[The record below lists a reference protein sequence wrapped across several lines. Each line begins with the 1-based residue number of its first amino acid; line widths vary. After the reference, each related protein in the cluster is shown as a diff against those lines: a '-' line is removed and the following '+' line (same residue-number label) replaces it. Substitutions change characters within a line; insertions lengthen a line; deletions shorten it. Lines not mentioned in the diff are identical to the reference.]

1 MKKLFAFG
9 AILVGVFLISKKSN
23 AQSGTNPTPVN
34 NNNQNTSGSGNVVIT
49 DHDAV
54 WDYKRENGQWFTKKK
69 SSGIWIDM
77 KKALSPEN
85 YKIAITRLESHLNKK
100 SRKIII
106 VS

>member
-23 AQSGTNPTPVN
+23 AQTGANPGQVN
-34 NNNQNTSGSGNVVIT
+34 NSIPNTSGSGNVVIT
-49 DHDAV
+49 DHDTV

-69 SSGIWIDM
+69 SSGNWIDM